1 MGLWGRVKTKRVHL
15 QTLTIFSI
23 SATSNWLRSW
33 FLRTVTSLSSTT
45 HSPRRFRGFLPAMVY
60 EWDVNGGGAQG
71 ETYSCRKKSML
82 DVWFVTTNDVQH
94 NEFTH
99 LSCSHHPPDPRP
111 RCSILFLT
119 WLKCIFVW
127 IHEWDVNGEHK
138 ARHIRVAKSQCL
150 MCDLSQRMMCD
161 RDGLKCIFVWIHE
174 WDVNGEHKA
183 RHFRVA
189 KSQCLM
195 CDLSQ
200 RMMCN
205 TMNLHT
211 FLLRTTPLTR
221 VHAAQYFFWLVL
233 KVCEKQQKQQW
244 PQNQSSH
251 VHLTTEPPSVCS
263 WHTKK
268 RGYG

>member
-150 MCDLSQRMMCD
+150 MCDLSQRMMC
-161 RDGLKCIFVWIHE
+161 
-174 WDVNGEHKA
+174 
-183 RHFRVA
+183 
-189 KSQCLM
+189 
-195 CDLSQ
+195 
-200 RMMCN
+200 N